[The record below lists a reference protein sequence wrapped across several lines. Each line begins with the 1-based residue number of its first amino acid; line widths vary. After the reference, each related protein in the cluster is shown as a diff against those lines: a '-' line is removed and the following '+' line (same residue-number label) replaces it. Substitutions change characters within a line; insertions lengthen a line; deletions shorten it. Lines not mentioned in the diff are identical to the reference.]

1 MAAMPAER
9 KRKVVPESGQRKL
22 AAWREYRGW
31 TQNDLSRYTGIP
43 QRTIAHMESSASG
56 KRANVRL
63 LIQCAL
69 ALRCNLD
76 DLIEDEWR
84 EWQVLD
90 VRATVPPA
98 ESEYRSSLEPRRGR
112 R

>member
-1 MAAMPAER
+1 VARQR
-9 KRKVVPESGQRKL
+9 KPKVVPTPGQRRL

-31 TQNDLSRYTGIP
+31 TQSDLSRYTGIP
-43 QRTIAHMESSASG
+43 QRTIAHMESRSSG
-56 KRANVRL
+56 TRANLRL

-69 ALRCNLD
+69 ALHCDLD

-90 VRATVPPA
+90 RRAAVPPDPG
-98 ESEYRSSLEPRRGR
+98 EFCEPFAPRGR
-112 R
+112 RAS